1 MEKKLIKEK
10 VNYDFDW
17 TYGVPID
24 KLIGDLNVLK
34 GLGVTEIEIEPHES
48 YGSAGVDISAFI
60 ERLETEEEVNKR
72 IERKKEIEEH
82 NKRVKQE
89 QYERL
94 KLELGL

>member
-10 VNYDFDW
+10 VNYKFDW

-24 KLIGDLNVLK
+24 KLIHDLNILK
-34 GLGVTEIEIEPHES
+34 GLGVTEIEIEPYES
-48 YGSAGVDISAFI
+48 YGTADIDITAFI
-60 ERLETEEEVNKR
+60 ERLETDEEVNKR
-72 IERKKEIEEH
+72 IKRKIEIEEH